1 MLSRPRPLPFRYAA
15 ACIGLLLPTLAFAAD
30 GDPPAEAPPA
40 AVTPP
45 ATPTPPQGDSS
56 PPAAAAPP
64 AAAPSTPPQPE
75 VPPAAR
81 ETLEARAAFRTMGQD
96 VKGPSGIVVAQLVN
110 ILVNTEGQPV
120 AAILDYGGF
129 LGVGKRRIAVAWRAL
144 QFTPDGIGLALSRE
158 QLRGLPEFKD
168 GEPAVL
174 AVPPATP
181 GTAEAPA
188 NR

>member
-1 MLSRPRPLPFRYAA
+1 MLSRPRPLPLRYAAA
-15 ACIGLLLPTLAFAAD
+15 ACIGLLLPALAHAAD

-40 AVTPP
+40 TTAPPP
-45 ATPTPPQGDSS
+45 A
-56 PPAAAAPP
+56 
-64 AAAPSTPPQPE
+64 PSNTPPQPE

-81 ETLEARAAFRTMGQD
+81 ETLEARTAFRTMGQD

-110 ILVNTEGQPV
+110 ILVNAEGQPV

-144 QFTPDGIGLALSRE
+144 QFTAEGVGLSLSRE

-181 GTAEAPA
+181 VTAEAPA

>member
-1 MLSRPRPLPFRYAA
+1 MLSRPRPLPLRYAA

-40 AVTPP
+40 ATAPP
-45 ATPTPPQGDSS
+45 ATTPSPVDPPPASATPPVAAPTTPPQ
-56 PPAAAAPP
+56 A
-64 AAAPSTPPQPE
+64 E

-144 QFTPDGIGLALSRE
+144 QFTPDGIGLGLSRE

-174 AVPPATP
+174 AVPPAAP

>member
-15 ACIGLLLPTLAFAAD
+15 VCIGLLSPALAFAAD

-40 AVTPP
+40 VVSPP
-45 ATPTPPQGDSS
+45 AIPAPPQGD
-56 PPAAAAPP
+56 PPPVAAAPP
-64 AAAPSTPPQPE
+64 AAAPTPTPQPE

-81 ETLEARAAFRTMGQD
+81 ETLEARAAFRTLGQD
-96 VKGPSGIVVAQLVN
+96 VKGVSGIVVAQLVN
-110 ILVNTEGQPV
+110 ILVNPEGQPV

-158 QLRGLPEFKD
+158 QLRGLPEFKE

-174 AVPPATP
+174 AVPPAAP